1 MSARSSFPGEKRG
14 ILRAGIIMASPVEG
28 LRALRSLCSLS
39 LNVPKPPR
47 VMESPLIMTS
57 ESEDKVASRIL
68 AALTWVMPAFAAIC
82 LTRSALVMEPPY
94 FVCGIFLCP
103 PGRRE
108 RAFQRLLDFQAG
120 WTAQVK
126 EGSKGHTKKGGPS

>member
-14 ILRAGIIMASPVEG
+14 ILRAGMVMASPVEG

-39 LNVPKPPR
+39 LKVPKPPR

-57 ESEDKVASRIL
+57 ESEDRVASRIL

-82 LTRSALVMEPPY
+82 LT
-94 FVCGIFLCP
+94 
-103 PGRRE
+103 
-108 RAFQRLLDFQAG
+108 LLG
-120 WTAQVK
+120 TVPWVIRCRTLK
-126 EGSKGHTKKGGPS
+126 